1 MRAVRLWCQ
10 HQRRGVL
17 LYLLCSEGKLTSS
30 CCFSFKTKRNT
41 SRLVIQRQ
49 LHHKLPGMGPGFGV
63 RYGQTHVTRLRVKT
77 RDSQA
82 CFLCVAAVTLIN
94 QVLHFRDLCMWV
106 RRVGW
111 GALTSLGSSLM
122 LLQGKCRCRPTV
134 GLWASPG
141 TMGNG
146 CRQRVCM
153 AVRCTLGLWLA
164 PQWLSSPFR
173 PTAAFVVGDWMSPS
187 AQTDHVLQHREARGL
202 GRNCHLFP
210 DAEWKYQRERKQ
222 RDA

>member
-30 CCFSFKTKRNT
+30 CRFSFKTKRNT

-63 RYGQTHVTRLRVKT
+63 RCGQTHVTRLRVKT

-134 GLWASPG
+134 GLWASPRD
-141 TMGNG
+141 NG
-146 CRQRVCM
+146 EWLQAAGLHGCEMHVGPLAGSTVTLFTVQTNCSICSWRLNVSFCTNWPRGAAQR
-153 AVRCTLGLWLA
+153 
-164 PQWLSSPFR
+164 S
-173 PTAAFVVGDWMSPS
+173 
-187 AQTDHVLQHREARGL
+187 
-202 GRNCHLFP
+202 
-210 DAEWKYQRERKQ
+210 QR
-222 RDA
+222 AG